1 MHRDENFS
9 DHGRRSERITRLAG
23 TLLLVGS
30 VATYYLTDLLVERMG
45 ARGDLFQGYALAA
58 RVLAPAGATLLVM
71 SLAVRAL
78 VRPFSHPSAR
88 AQLATG
94 LVLLVLGLLKMLYGS
109 QIQSTIVDYL
119 GPTGIVGIR
128 VYTFVDLVAH
138 LIALPLGI
146 ALTAA
151 QPLIR
156 LAQKWQVRPL
166 TSGRPDFK
174 SLD

>member
-1 MHRDENFS
+1 MHQDDSFS
-9 DHGRRSERITRLAG
+9 EHGRRSERFTRLAAA
-23 TLLLVGS
+23 LLLVSS
-30 VATYYLTDLLVERMG
+30 VATYYLTDLLVESLG
-45 ARGDLFQGYALAA
+45 ARVDLFQGYALAA
-58 RVLAPAGATLLVM
+58 RVLAPAGAALLVM

-94 LVLLVLGLLKMLYGS
+94 LVLIVLGLLKMLYGS
-109 QIQSTIVDYL
+109 QIQSATIDYL
-119 GPTGIVGIR
+119 GPTGNVGIGAYR
-128 VYTFVDLVAH
+128 FLDLVTH

-156 LAQKWQVRPL
+156 IAQTWQVRPL
-166 TSGRPDFK
+166 MSGPPGVE

>member
-1 MHRDENFS
+1 MDRDDSFS
-9 DHGRRSERITRLAG
+9 DHGRRSERITRLAAA
-23 TLLLVGS
+23 LLLVSS
-30 VATYYLTDLLVERMG
+30 VVTYYLTDLLVERLG

-58 RVLAPAGATLLVM
+58 RVLAPAGATLVVM

-94 LVLLVLGLLKMLYGS
+94 FVLLVLGLLKMLYGS
-109 QIQSTIVDYL
+109 QIQSAILDYL
-119 GPTGIVGIR
+119 GPTGNVGIR
-128 VYTFVDLVAH
+128 AYTFVDLVAH

-156 LAQKWQVRPL
+156 IAQTWQVHPL
-166 TSGRPDFK
+166 ASGPPDFE

>member
-1 MHRDENFS
+1 MHRDDNFS
-9 DHGRRSERITRLAG
+9 DHGRRSERLTRLAG

-30 VATYYLTDLLVERMG
+30 VVTYYLTDLLVQRLG

-58 RVLAPAGATLLVM
+58 RVLAPAGAALLVM

-78 VRPFSHPSAR
+78 VRPFSYPSAR

-94 LVLLVLGLLKMLYGS
+94 LVLLVLGLLKALYGS

-119 GPTGIVGIR
+119 GPTGIVGSR

-138 LIALPLGI
+138 LLALPLGI
-146 ALTAA
+146 ALVAA

-156 LAQKWQVRPL
+156 LALRWQAHPL
-166 TSGRPDFK
+166 TSGPPDLE

>member
-1 MHRDENFS
+1 MHRDDSFS
-9 DHGRRSERITRLAG
+9 DHGRRSERSTRLFAA
-23 TLLLVGS
+23 LLLVSS
-30 VATYYLTDLLVERMG
+30 VAAYYLTDLLVERLG
-45 ARGDLFQGYALAA
+45 AREDLFQGYALAA
-58 RVLAPAGATLLVM
+58 RVLAPAGAILLVM

-94 LVLLVLGLLKMLYGS
+94 LVLLVLGLLHMLYGT
-109 QIQSTIVDYL
+109 QIQSAIIDFL
-119 GPTGIVGIR
+119 GPTGNAGIR
-128 VYTFVDLVAH
+128 VYAFLGLVAS

-156 LAQKWQVRPL
+156 LAQTWQLHLL
-166 TSGRPDFK
+166 TSGPPEVE

>member
-1 MHRDENFS
+1 MHRDDSFS
-9 DHGRRSERITRLAG
+9 DHGRRSERSTRLAAA
-23 TLLLVGS
+23 LLLVSS
-30 VATYYLTDLLVERMG
+30 VVTYYLTDLLVERLG

-58 RVLAPAGATLLVM
+58 RVLAPAGAILLVM

-94 LVLLVLGLLKMLYGS
+94 VVLLVLGLLHMLYGT
-109 QIQSTIVDYL
+109 QIQSAFIDYV
-119 GPTGIVGIR
+119 GPTGNAGTR
-128 VYTFVDLVAH
+128 VYAFLDLVAH

-156 LAQKWQVRPL
+156 LAQTWQVRL
-166 TSGRPDFK
+166 STSGPPGVE